1 MSRCRLRGDERN
13 GRTGRK
19 EGRPEGRADGRKD
32 RMEKRWD
39 RRGEQRSRVWTSF
52 VPPCCSNRLKE
63 GTPKG
68 GDFIRRLPSH
78 THTQVTLSN
87 SFALSYSSAGRNG
100 TLGNG
105 QKSCDDYGFIQCV
118 KRLPELRRRRYVQ
131 RQTGGPGRAGGIVA
145 PRLWSRRR

>member
-1 MSRCRLRGDERN
+1 MGEQE
-13 GRTGRK
+13 GRKEGRK
-19 EGRPEGRADGRKD
+19 EGRPEGRTDGRTD
-32 RMEKRWD
+32 GRTEGSDGEEMGQE

-63 GTPKG
+63 GTPTG

-118 KRLPELRRRRYVQ
+118 KRLPELRLRSG
-131 RQTGGPGRAGGIVA
+131 RQADDADGQVA
-145 PRLWSRRR
+145 LLPRPRLWSWRR